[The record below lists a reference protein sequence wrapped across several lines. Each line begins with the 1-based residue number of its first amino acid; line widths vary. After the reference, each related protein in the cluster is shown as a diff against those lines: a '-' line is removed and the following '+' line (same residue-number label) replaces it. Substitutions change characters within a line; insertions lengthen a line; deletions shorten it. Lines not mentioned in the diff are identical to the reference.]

1 MSASTASGQV
11 ISIVDYGVCNLG
23 SIRNMLNRL
32 ELQSE
37 LASTPEAI
45 ASARKLILPG
55 VGAFDHG
62 MRELAQRRLI
72 EPLRE
77 KGRDGVTP
85 ILGICLGMQLL
96 GEASEEGEAGGLGI
110 VEGRCVRFQ
119 FPEGSPWRVPHMGW
133 NELDA
138 RRESPLLEGFESG
151 ARFYFTHSYHFVC
164 KTDGD
169 VLATASHGI
178 DFTAAVQRGNV
189 YGVQFHPEK
198 SHRFGLAL
206 MERFAAA

>member
-1 MSASTASGQV
+1 MTASSAAGHV

-62 MRELAQRRLI
+62 VRELAQRGLI

-77 KGRDGVTP
+77 KGRNGATP
-85 ILGICLGMQLL
+85 FLGICLGMQLL
-96 GEASEEGEAGGLGI
+96 GEASEEGEAGGLG
-110 VEGRCVRFQ
+110 
-119 FPEGSPWRVPHMGW
+119 
-133 NELDA
+133 
-138 RRESPLLEGFESG
+138 
-151 ARFYFTHSYHFVC
+151 
-164 KTDGD
+164 
-169 VLATASHGI
+169 
-178 DFTAAVQRGNV
+178 
-189 YGVQFHPEK
+189 
-198 SHRFGLAL
+198 
-206 MERFAAA
+206 